1 MEAARTRSP
10 ATTNYD
16 VHSPTWGDGRDTL
29 LPSAMEA
36 ASLGNRPSCSPID
49 PVQVSMFDDCN
60 PVAFYIPSPSCTS
73 PASSIWD

>member
-1 MEAARTRSP
+1 MISETQEIIFGFKKLVGAARTRSP

-16 VHSPTWGDGRDTL
+16 VHSPTWGDGRETL

-49 PVQVSMFDDCN
+49 PSR
-60 PVAFYIPSPSCTS
+60 
-73 PASSIWD
+73 